1 MPKLPVYNQE
11 GKSIGDIEL
20 SDAIFAVKPNP
31 ALVHEVMVAQRAN
44 ARRAIANVKTRGE
57 VRGGG
62 KKPWK
67 QKGTGRARHGS
78 IRSPIW
84 KGGGVTFGPLS
95 LRNYKQK
102 INKKTNALAVKMCLS
117 DKLAEARLVVVESLP
132 TDAKTKT
139 LATLRAKLPGAGR
152 SLLLITTDT
161 EQSTRQAVNNLS
173 KTEVVRAAELNVADL
188 LQNQYIVVTR
198 AAVQALEKRLN

>member
-1 MPKLPVYNQE
+1 MAKVKLFNQTGEAAGEMDLADATFGVTPKV
-11 GKSIGDIEL
+11 D
-20 SDAIFAVKPNP
+20 V
-31 ALVHEVMVAQRAN
+31 VHQVFVSLMAN
-44 ARRAIANVKTRGE
+44 AREAWADTKGRGE

-95 LRNYKQK
+95 IRNYKQK

-117 DKLAEARLVVVESLP
+117 DKLADARLVVVESLP

-139 LATLRAKLPGAGR
+139 LSALRAKLPGAGR
-152 SLLLITTDT
+152 TALIVTTAT
-161 EQSTRQAVNNLS
+161 EQSTRQAVGNLS

-188 LQNQYIVVTR
+188 LQNQYIIATR

>member
-1 MPKLPVYNQE
+1 MAKVKIFNQTGEAAGELDLAETVFGVTPKIDV
-11 GKSIGDIEL
+11 
-20 SDAIFAVKPNP
+20 
-31 ALVHEVMVAQRAN
+31 VHQVFVSLMAN
-44 ARRAIANVKTRGE
+44 AREAWADTKGRGE

-117 DKLAEARLVVVESLP
+117 DKLADERLVVVESLP

-161 EQSTRQAVNNLS
+161 EQSTRQAVSNLS

-188 LQNQYIVVTR
+188 LQNQYVVVTR
-198 AAVQALEKRLN
+198 AAVQVLEKRLN